1 MACSIAAK
9 KFDGPSPWLL
19 LKFGLI
25 EIDTAESVDLQVH
38 QPLTGLILTGLI
50 LTGLALVGVDHRRPF
65 ELIGIQD
72 LLCGGG
78 GKQKA
83 GWLCGTNRLF
93 VEIEFNRY

>member
-38 QPLTGLILTGLI
+38 QPLTGLILTGL
-50 LTGLALVGVDHRRPF
+50 ALVGVDHRRPF

-72 LLCGGG
+72 LLCGGESKKPVG
-78 GKQKA
+78 FA
-83 GWLCGTNRLF
+83 GPTGFL
-93 VEIEFNRY
+93 